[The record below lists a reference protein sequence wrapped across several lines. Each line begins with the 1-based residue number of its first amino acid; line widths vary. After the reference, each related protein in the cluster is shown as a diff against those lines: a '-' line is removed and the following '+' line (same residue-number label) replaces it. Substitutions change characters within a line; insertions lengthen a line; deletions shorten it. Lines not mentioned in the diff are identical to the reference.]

1 VDNTIYLDVNNF
13 SRHTAWL
20 HFAMANYAKYGLSVF
35 AILMLI
41 GWGYSRR
48 KSDRVMASALLAPVI
63 AVLAFMINQP
73 VAGLVKEQRPYNT
86 IPNVLV
92 LLVRGHDWSFPS
104 DHAILGGAVTAAL
117 FYVSKRLGYVSLF
130 FALLMA
136 FARVYAGV
144 HYPQDVVVGLVDGA
158 LVAVVLRFVLVSP
171 ATRTVGWARKS
182 KVGGFL
188 ITRGEANE

>member
-1 VDNTIYLDVNNF
+1 
-13 SRHTAWL
+13 
-20 HFAMANYAKYGLSVF
+20 MANYAKYGLGVF

-41 GWGYSRR
+41 GWAYSRR
-48 KSDRVMASALLAPVI
+48 ESDRVMASALLAPLI
-63 AVLAFMINQP
+63 AVLAFIINQP
-73 VAGLVKEQRPYNT
+73 VAGVIKEQRPYNT

-104 DHAILGGAVTAAL
+104 DHAILGGAVTVAL

-136 FARVYAGV
+136 FARIYAGV

-158 LVAVVLRFVLVSP
+158 IVAVVLRFVLVTP
-171 ATRTVGWARKS
+171 ATRIVIWARKS
-182 KVGGFL
+182 RIGGV
-188 ITRGEANE
+188 IIANR